1 MAIVQFRVQDELKK
15 ETTSIF
21 ENLGLDL
28 SSAMRMFLK
37 RSVACKGI
45 PFPTILSDDVY
56 RASGAIEVMKEAQ
69 DISRKNGNS
78 EMTLEDIN
86 EEFPWLGLRGEN
98 ASRKRKNKSQKKAR
112 TEGFIHKGFLSIG
125 LSAFIKA
132 KKAPIFSLRSLG
144 NLFARMVI

>member
-1 MAIVQFRVQDELKK
+1 MAIVQFRVEDELKK
-15 ETTSIF
+15 EATSLF

-45 PFPTILSDDVY
+45 PFPMILSDDVY

-86 EEFPWLGLRGEN
+86 EEISMARAER
-98 ASRKRKNKSQKKAR
+98 RKRK
-112 TEGFIHKGFLSIG
+112 
-125 LSAFIKA
+125 
-132 KKAPIFSLRSLG
+132 
-144 NLFARMVI
+144 